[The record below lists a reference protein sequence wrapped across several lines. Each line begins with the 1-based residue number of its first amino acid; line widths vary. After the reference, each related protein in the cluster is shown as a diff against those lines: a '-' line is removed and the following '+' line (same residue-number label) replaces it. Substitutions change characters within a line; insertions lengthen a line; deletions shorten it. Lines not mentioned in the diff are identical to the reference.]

1 MRGNEELL
9 FALGV
14 NAIGSVDHLQTYYTV
29 QHRHPDGTRWI
40 DLAHY
45 ATHEDAD
52 AAMESAVAAGHAT
65 AEEVRVQ
72 HVSR

>member
-1 MRGNEELL
+1 MRANEELL

-14 NAIGSVDHLQTYYTV
+14 NAIGSVDHLRTYYTV
-29 QHRHPDGTRWI
+29 QHRHPDERRWI

-45 ATHEDAD
+45 ATREDAE
-52 AAMESAVAAGHAT
+52 AAMKSVVAAGHAT

-72 HVSR
+72 RVAR